1 MPPPIQRISQGEVVI
16 DEECYR
22 DVSEV
27 VHSVVRRGAI
37 LVQRYAQ
44 YICNDLNDRR
54 LKTELRTSIKDT
66 DEGVCLVVELIP
78 DRRCILDA
86 VKEKQ
91 FRKLI
96 KRYEKESKK
105 MERKVK
111 HVGSQ
116 T

>member
-1 MPPPIQRISQGEVVI
+1 MGATVQSKEETVPVV
-16 DEECYR
+16 DQAYYR
-22 DVSEV
+22 EVSEV

-44 YICNDLNDRR
+44 FICNDLNDRR

-66 DEGVCLVVELIP
+66 EVGVCLVVELIP
-78 DRRCILDA
+78 DQKCILEA

-105 MERKVK
+105 MERKSR
-111 HVGSQ
+111 HGS
-116 T
+116 